1 MEIKSDLTI
10 NSNQKV
16 SAAMQ
21 HFMLSL
27 LKVAL
32 IHPENMDSG
41 KKQLK
46 AYCENEHLSYRAVE
60 HNLDLFVG
68 LLTDYRKENSQVLYH
83 FLRLQAQFCF
93 VDEQMFGSLPIV
105 APEIDNQTDSV
116 ESSPY
121 CNSQKAGSSIYCGGM
136 VGGHLIGL

>member
-16 SAAMQ
+16 SATMQ

-46 AYCENEHLSYRAVE
+46 GYCKNEHLNYRAVE

-68 LLTDYRKENSQVLYH
+68 LLADYRKENSQVLYH

-93 VDEQMFGSLPIV
+93 VDEQMF
-105 APEIDNQTDSV
+105 NQTDSV

-121 CNSQKAGSSIYCGGM
+121 CNSQKAGFSIYCGGM

>member
-1 MEIKSDLTI
+1 MEIKSVLTI

-16 SAAMQ
+16 STTMQ

-27 LKVAL
+27 LKAAL
-32 IHPENMDSG
+32 IHPENLDNG

-46 AYCENEHLSYRAVE
+46 AYCENEQLSYRAVE

-68 LLTDYRKENSQVLYH
+68 LLADYRKENSPVLYH

-93 VDEQMFGSLPIV
+93 VDEQMFGSLPFI
-105 APEIDNQTDSV
+105 APEVDKQTDSV
-116 ESSPY
+116 EFSPY
-121 CNSQKAGSSIYCGGM
+121 CHSQEAGSSIYCGGM

>member
-1 MEIKSDLTI
+1 MKIKSDHTI

-16 SAAMQ
+16 SATMQ

-32 IHPENMDSG
+32 VHPENLDSG

-46 AYCENEHLSYRAVE
+46 AYCENEQLSYRAVE
-60 HNLDLFVG
+60 RNLDLFVG
-68 LLTDYRKENSQVLYH
+68 LLADYRKENSPVLYH

-93 VDEQMFGSLPIV
+93 VDEQMFGSLPFV
-105 APEIDNQTDSV
+105 DTEVVNHTDSV
-116 ESSPY
+116 EFSPY
-121 CNSQKAGSSIYCGGM
+121 CHGQEAGSSIYCGGM